1 MRGSWGILLPCISTL
16 LVCSWS
22 VMHLNLPAKSST
34 NTEKLIPYLYWCV
47 IGIFGPELAIWAA
60 WRQLLSAR
68 ALKREIEETKVVV
81 FINRLSKL
89 TLGSVDSI
97 RLFSVSWILCRHGWI
112 RLRFQSIFRLGTR
125 DVLDQD
131 TTHHTHTKGSLVAR
145 LMWTS
150 ARDHVSG
157 DRRQEQS

>member
-1 MRGSWGILLPCISTL
+1 MQCYKYAAHVLRRLRQVQLRGDHRISKHDGNHLSGHQEASSGRLAMNVSLFDAAVSTNSSRTGWVSEPNMRGSWGILLPCISTL

-68 ALKREIEETKVVV
+68 ALKREIGESKVVGLHQTIV
-81 FINRLSKL
+81 KA
-89 TLGSVDSI
+89 D
-97 RLFSVSWILCRHGWI
+97 
-112 RLRFQSIFRLGTR
+112 FRI
-125 DVLDQD
+125 
-131 TTHHTHTKGSLVAR
+131 S
-145 LMWTS
+145 
-150 ARDHVSG
+150 
-157 DRRQEQS
+157 